1 MIKNQEKK
9 QQFLKKIKHNIC
21 NINKHNKISSN
32 ILTTTITTL
41 NYRKQQQHKK
51 ATTEKTAMNFR
62 WNNFNDSTH
71 FSASSSDI

>member
-9 QQFLKKIKHNIC
+9 QQFLKKVKHNIC

-32 ILTTTITTL
+32 ILTTTL

-51 ATTEKTAMNFR
+51 ATEKTTMNFR